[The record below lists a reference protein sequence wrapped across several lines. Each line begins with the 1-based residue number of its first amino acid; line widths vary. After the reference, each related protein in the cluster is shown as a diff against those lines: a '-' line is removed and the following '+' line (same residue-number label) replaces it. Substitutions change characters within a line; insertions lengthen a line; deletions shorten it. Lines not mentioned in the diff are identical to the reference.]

1 VVYNNQ
7 IDLQTITRLIEDG
20 IVDNIVI
27 SPGPGTPHLHSDVGV
42 CLDLLRAAPN
52 VPILGVCLGFQ
63 MLVVANGGKVVKA
76 PEPVHGRLSSIQH
89 TGHSLFTGIPSGLE
103 YQVVRYHSLSVD
115 QTTPLPE
122 SLEEIAWTLGTD
134 HHAYGVAARSLEKCC
149 TSSRPYSHSRGILMA
164 VAHKELP
171 YYGVQYHPESVGT
184 TFGSELLCNFQ
195 ALTQRHQNSQRVA
208 NRGTS
213 RPNFDR
219 ILPKLPQALQQTVL
233 PSSDRKSPTKQ
244 IVSGPFG
251 LAYQQCDSLPTTNPR
266 FVEWL
271 FSSLVLDNDTF
282 FGPRCS
288 QDPKSQ
294 HHSDTFWL
302 DSSCLDGRGR
312 FSFMGGQG
320 GALWRRI
327 TYRLANGSR
336 LIVRNAQND
345 LVSCEKGVPFWEW
358 LEGEMAGWAGC
369 ESGGAHDLM
378 NVSND
383 LPFDFLGG
391 FVGYFGYEIGYP
403 QSRHTAPTPDAV
415 LFFVDRF
422 LVVDHQE
429 GMVYAVALYTDEGG
443 PTCSGAASRSEREE
457 AEAWAALVVGHLQG
471 LCCDNTDPPW
481 LEGSTI
487 IQTQQ
492 PGHAD
497 FVLREPEEAY
507 IKNVNACMD
516 ALFAGDSYEL
526 CLTTELR
533 REVGGRF
540 DGWKLYKT
548 LRSINPAPYAA
559 WMAFGEEEDLVICC
573 SSPER
578 FLRGQSDGLL
588 EAKPIKGTARRVLGD
603 SPEAQSADKLAA
615 QMLKSSEKDRAEN
628 LMIVDLLRN
637 DLGKVCQV
645 GTVHVPS
652 LMEIESFAT
661 VHQLVSTVRGTLRP
675 EMSMVNAIRAAF
687 PGGSMTGSP
696 KLRSMEI
703 LSDLE
708 GGARGVYSGSL
719 GYLSVSGRAFDLNI
733 VIRTAVLHNGM
744 VSIGAGGAI
753 VVQSDAK
760 DEYREMHLKAEA
772 LLRAVSLTE
781 SNI

>member
-1 VVYNNQ
+1 MVYNDQ
-7 IDLQTITRLIEDG
+7 IDLQTITRLIQDG

-89 TGHSLFTGIPSGLE
+89 NGHSLFTGIPSGLE

-115 QTTPLPE
+115 QTTTLPE
-122 SLEEIAWTLGTD
+122 SLEAIAWTLGTD
-134 HHAYGVAARSLEKCC
+134 HHAYGVAARPLENCC
-149 TSSRPYSHSRGILMA
+149 SSSPPHSHSRGIIMA
-164 VAHKELP
+164 IAHKELP

-195 ALTQRHQNSQRVA
+195 ALTRRHQNCQRVA
-208 NRGTS
+208 SKQG
-213 RPNFDR
+213 FDR
-219 ILPKLPQALQQTVL
+219 ALPKLPQVLQQTEVF
-233 PSSDRKSPTKQ
+233 PSLYRKSPTKQ

-251 LAYQQCDSLPTTNPR
+251 LAYRQYGSLPTTNPR
-266 FVEWL
+266 FAEWL

-288 QDPKSQ
+288 QEPKSY

-302 DSSCLDGRGR
+302 DSSCSDGRGR

-327 TYRLANGSR
+327 TYRLANGKSR
-336 LIVRNAQND
+336 LMVRNAQNN
-345 LVSCEKGVPFWEW
+345 LVSCEEGVSFWEW
-358 LEGEMAGWAGC
+358 LEGEMEGC
-369 ESGGAHDLM
+369 ESGGAHDLV
-378 NVSND
+378 NAANA

-391 FVGYFGYEIGYP
+391 FVGYFGYEVGYP
-403 QSRHTAPTPDAV
+403 QSRHTAPTPDAA
-415 LFFVDRF
+415 FFFIDRF

-429 GMVYAVALYTDEGG
+429 GVVYAVALYADEEG
-443 PTCSGAASRSEREE
+443 PDCSGVASRSEREE
-457 AEAWAALVVGHLQG
+457 AEAWVALVVGHLQG
-471 LCCDNTDPPW
+471 LCDGTAAPW

-492 PGHAD
+492 PGHVAD

-533 REVGGRF
+533 REVGDRL
-540 DGWKLYKT
+540 DGWRLYKT

-559 WMAFGEEEDLVICC
+559 WIAFGEEEDLVICC

-578 FLRGQSDGLL
+578 FLRGQPDGLL

-603 SPEAQSADKLAA
+603 SPEAQTADKLAA
-615 QMLKSSEKDRAEN
+615 QRLKSSEKDRAEN

-661 VHQLVSTVRGTLRP
+661 VHQLVSTVRGGLRP
-675 EMSMVNAIRAAF
+675 EMSIVNAIRAAF

-733 VIRTAVLHNGM
+733 VIRTAVLHNGT
-744 VSIGAGGAI
+744 VTIGAGGAI

-760 DEYREMHLKAEA
+760 DEYTEMRLKAEA